1 MVAGVDGTVISILI
15 KGLPRMVTRQTNP
28 RTIRTRVT
36 RLAITRISLILSL
49 VIKVD
54 IIEEAMAAH
63 VAVPST
69 GPIDV
74 HRDLA

>member
-1 MVAGVDGTVISILI
+1 
-15 KGLPRMVTRQTNP
+15 MVTRQTNP

-69 GPIDV
+69 APIDA